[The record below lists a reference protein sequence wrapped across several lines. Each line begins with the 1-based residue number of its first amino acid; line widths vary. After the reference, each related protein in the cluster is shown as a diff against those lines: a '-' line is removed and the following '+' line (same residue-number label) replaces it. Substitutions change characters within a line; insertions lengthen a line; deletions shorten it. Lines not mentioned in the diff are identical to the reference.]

1 MMVRSLSYNRGQVLP
16 FAILGLTIGCA
27 VLLLMYNTGQKI
39 TDKTVVANAADAA
52 AYSAGI
58 WTSRHLNYMAYTNRA
73 MIANHVGTGHFV
85 SYVGWLRYVQDST
98 DKLSRLTSW
107 IPYVGAAVSAAN
119 QYAEGLVEVAETAAP
134 YAIPGIELLNDSYF
148 ASQVEAQ
155 FNLTY
160 FKLNTIMEET
170 AKVYDP
176 DIRIN
181 EVTDMSG
188 LPVAV
193 RTVLTARIASQR
205 IRIPAFVE
213 SFSPGSDD
221 DGEISSLVGRS
232 YGPSRRWIAGNRG
245 WSKNPVPGLI
255 KIRKTGSTT
264 HQMDDDITDWDSTD
278 RLRLGIRKW
287 DGWDWTT
294 LGKGKAT
301 AREFDSDYRGI
312 NNYYNVSEED
322 PSRIEGLY
330 ITVYATK
337 RQRET
342 HTEVLLPLGTDD
354 PQGDNP
360 LNATATA
367 MVEFKRPEEGFGSSR
382 EEYGSLYN
390 PFWEPK
396 LVNQSNVVG
405 F

>member
-1 MMVRSLSYNRGQVLP
+1 MMIRSLSRDRGQVLP

-85 SYVGWLRYVQDST
+85 SYVGWLRYVQNST
-98 DKLSRLTSW
+98 RKLSKLTSW
-107 IPYVGAAVSAAN
+107 IPYVGAAVHAAN
-119 QYAEGLVEVAETAAP
+119 EYAEGLVDVAESAAY

-148 ASQVEAQ
+148 ASQAEAQ

-176 DIRIN
+176 AIRIN
-181 EVTDMSG
+181 EITDMSG
-188 LPVAV
+188 LPAPV
-193 RTVLTARIASQR
+193 RAVLTARISSQR
-205 IRIPAFVE
+205 IKIPAFVE
-213 SFSPGSDD
+213 TFSPGSDD
-221 DGEISSLVGRS
+221 DGEISGLVERS
-232 YGPSRRWIAGNRG
+232 YGPSHRWIAGNRG
-245 WSKNPVPGLI
+245 WSENLFVV
-255 KIRKTGSTT
+255 KIQKTGYTT
-264 HQMDDDITDWDSTD
+264 HQMDDELTDWSSTD
-278 RLRLGIRKW
+278 RLRFATLEW

-294 LGKGKAT
+294 LAKGKAT

-330 ITVYATK
+330 ITAYATK
-337 RQRET
+337 RQRQT
-342 HTEVLLPLGTDD
+342 HTEVSLPLSKGD
-354 PQGDNP
+354 PQGNTP

-367 MVEFKRPEEGFGSSR
+367 LVEFKRPEEGFGSSR

-396 LVNQSNVVG
+396 LINQTNVVG

>member
-1 MMVRSLSYNRGQVLP
+1 MVRSLSRNRGQVLP

-73 MIANHVGTGHFV
+73 MIANHVGTGHLV
-85 SYVGWLRYVQDST
+85 SYISWIRYVQNST
-98 DKLSRLTSW
+98 RKLEKISAW
-107 IPYVGAAVSAAN
+107 IPYVGAAVRAAN
-119 QYAEGLVEVAETAAP
+119 TYAELLVDAADTAAP
-134 YAIPGIELLNDSYF
+134 YAIEGIELLNDSYF

-160 FKLNTIMEET
+160 FKLNAIMEET
-170 AKVYDP
+170 ARVYDP

-181 EVTDMSG
+181 EITDMSG

-193 RTVLTARIASQR
+193 RTVLTTRIASQR
-205 IRIPAFVE
+205 IKIPAFVE
-213 SFSPGSDD
+213 AFSPGSGD
-221 DGEISSLVGRS
+221 DGEISGLVDRS
-232 YGPSRRWIAGNRG
+232 YGPSQRWIAGNRG
-245 WSKNPVPGLI
+245 WSESPVPGLVKI
-255 KIRKTGSTT
+255 KKTGSTK
-264 HQMDDDITDWDSTD
+264 HQMDDDITDWDATD

-312 NNYYNVSEED
+312 NNYYNVSEVD

-342 HTEVLLPLGTDD
+342 HAELVLPLSESD
-354 PQGDNP
+354 PQSDNP
-360 LNATATA
+360 LNASSTAIVA
-367 MVEFKRPEEGFGSSR
+367 FNRPDEGFGSKR